1 MKKMIMSGLLVSMSM
16 SAFADTVAAKFTSSD
31 NNKGIL
37 IAVTERG
44 AGAKMAAYIMQAQL
58 IQHPAYMPEFLALEG
73 PALDAVMTKYGLTNE
88 SLPAYI
94 FVDRRGRELGRIPG
108 QLPTAARLVANNSQL
123 D

>member
-16 SAFADTVAAKFTSSD
+16 SAFADSVGTKFTSSD
-31 NNKGIL
+31 NNKGTL

-44 AGAKMAAYIMQAQL
+44 PSAKMAAHILQAQL

-94 FVDRRGRELGRIPG
+94 FVDRRGHELGRIAG
-108 QLPTAARLVANNSQL
+108 QLPTAARLEASNSQL

>member
-1 MKKMIMSGLLVSMSM
+1 MKNIIMSGLLVSISM
-16 SAFADTVAAKFTSSD
+16 SAFAGSVGEKFSSSD
-31 NNKGIL
+31 NNKGTL

-44 AGAKMAAYIMQAQL
+44 PGAKMAAHILQAQL

-94 FVDRRGRELGRIPG
+94 FVDRRGHELGRIAG